1 MYTMTEFCEK
11 VGLHR
16 STVINLEKKGIIK
29 PLRTPGGVRRFTD
42 EHVKQVY
49 EYYYRK
55 NVSNMNNKRV
65 VVYCRVST
73 KKQEDYLKNQIEA
86 CKNFAIS
93 NGLVVTDVITDI
105 ASSFNFSRKGLNKLI
120 ELICKYE
127 VSHVIIYDEDRLSRI
142 AFKLFETLF
151 KQFNVEL
158 IVVDKV
164 NNSKEKLDEITSEL
178 VSFIHYIT
186 SKIYGKRNYKK
197 YLDKI
202 CNSKPIKEIENDED
216 G

>member
-1 MYTMTEFCEK
+1 MTEFCEK

-105 ASSFNFSRKGLNKLI
+105 ASSFNFSRN
-120 ELICKYE
+120 
-127 VSHVIIYDEDRLSRI
+127 
-142 AFKLFETLF
+142 
-151 KQFNVEL
+151 
-158 IVVDKV
+158 
-164 NNSKEKLDEITSEL
+164 
-178 VSFIHYIT
+178 FI
-186 SKIYGKRNYKK
+186 
-197 YLDKI
+197 
-202 CNSKPIKEIENDED
+202 
-216 G
+216 